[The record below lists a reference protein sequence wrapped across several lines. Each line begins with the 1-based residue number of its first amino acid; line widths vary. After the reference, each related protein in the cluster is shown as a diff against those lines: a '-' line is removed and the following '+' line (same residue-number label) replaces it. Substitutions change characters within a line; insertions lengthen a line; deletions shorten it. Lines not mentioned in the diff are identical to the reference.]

1 MVRIS
6 GSKAAMGA
14 AQQIISM
21 MPSHQKY
28 LEGFGGTGAVMRRK
42 LPAPIEN
49 IIIEKD
55 GAAAAQL
62 LMTAR
67 PGWRIIHGDVFD
79 YARSLLAMPDLVAY
93 FDPPYVLDTRRS
105 DRRIYRHQF
114 TDQDHEKLAAM
125 LSETTVRASILISGY
140 TGLLY
145 AGLYRHWR
153 RQDFTVMTRGGPAIE
168 SVWMNYPPPEKFHD
182 TRFIGANFTDRQRIK
197 RKAARWVKRLMSM
210 PAAEREAILERIRL
224 CSTTDQK

>member
-1 MVRIS
+1 
-6 GSKAAMGA
+6 
-14 AQQIISM
+14 
-21 MPSHQKY
+21 
-28 LEGFGGTGAVMRRK
+28 
-42 LPAPIEN
+42 
-49 IIIEKD
+49 
-55 GAAAAQL
+55 
-62 LMTAR
+62 
-67 PGWRIIHGDVFD
+67 
-79 YARSLLAMPDLVAY
+79 
-93 FDPPYVLDTRRS
+93 
-105 DRRIYRHQF
+105 
-114 TDQDHEKLAAM
+114 M

-140 TGLLY
+140 AGLLY